1 MSILVKKGQKVDMTK
16 AYAELQRVRV
26 QMYWKVVDLNP
37 TDFEIDAA
45 AFLLGATGKA
55 EKDEDFIFYNNPF
68 GADNCVTHISNPRI
82 GGNELIKI
90 NLRTM
95 PNAIERIAFTITIN
109 DSDKKAQSF
118 KQVKDIAVRIFNEET
133 NVEVLSYNISDA
145 YSVETA
151 IVAAEIYRYKGEW
164 KFNAI
169 GSGFKGGLGALCENF
184 GISVEEENLPVNNGK
199 LSTEKQKQLGA
210 PTQPKINL
218 SKINILKKK
227 VEIVLEKKKLIGVV
241 ARVAL
246 VIDISRSMFSCYK
259 EGKVQKVIDRIAAVA
274 AKFDDDGTL
283 DMWIFD
289 HRFHRLPSVNESNYE
304 DYINREILDKHKQGL
319 FNGKIFGANDEPPV
333 MEDVIKYYTE
343 ENKSEYPAF
352 VVFISDGGI
361 HKNKEIK
368 QVMIEST
375 KYPLF
380 WQFIGIGN
388 ANYGILEKLDIMPG
402 RVVDNANF
410 FSLDDV
416 DKISDEELYN
426 KLLNEFPMWLK
437 EVKEKGI
444 L

>member
-1 MSILVKKGQKVDMTK
+1 MSILVQKGQKVDVTK
-16 AYAELQRVRV
+16 AYPGLQRIRV
-26 QMYWKVVDLNP
+26 QLNWKVVDLKP
-37 TDFEIDAA
+37 SDFEIDAA
-45 AFLLGATGKA
+45 AFLLGATGKTA
-55 EKDEDFIFYNNPF
+55 KDEDFIFYNNPS
-68 GADNCVTHISNPRI
+68 GGEDSVRHVINSPS

-90 NLRTM
+90 NFRTM

-109 DSDKKAQSF
+109 DSEKKAQSF
-118 KQVKDIAVRIFNEET
+118 KHVQDIAVRIFNEET
-133 NVEVLSYNISDA
+133 NEDILSYNISGA
-145 YSVETA
+145 FTVETA
-151 IVAAEIYRYKGEW
+151 IVAAEIYRYKDEW

-169 GSGFKGGLGALCENF
+169 GSGFEGGLAALCENF
-184 GISVEEENLPVNNGK
+184 GISVEEENQPANI
-199 LSTEKQKQLGA
+199 EQLQVKKEEQ
-210 PTQPKINL
+210 QPKVNL
-218 SKINILKKK
+218 SKINLLKKK
-227 VEIVLEKKKLIGVV
+227 VEIVLEKKKLIGVI

-246 VIDISRSMFSCYK
+246 VVDISRSMFSCYK

-274 AKFDDDGTL
+274 AKFDDDGIL

-289 HRFHRLPSVNESNYE
+289 HRFHRLPCVNENNYE
-304 DYINREILDKHKQGL
+304 NYINREILEKHKQGL
-319 FNGKIFGANDEPPV
+319 FDGKIFGANDEPPV
-333 MEDVIKYYTE
+333 MKDVIKYYIE
-343 ENKSEYPAF
+343 ENKSKHPAF
-352 VVFISDGGI
+352 IVFISDGGI

-368 QVMIEST
+368 QIMIESSE
-375 KYPLF
+375 YPLF

>member
-1 MSILVKKGQKVDMTK
+1 MESQPANNVQLPVKKEKQQSPIEIKSSIVKLAVTK
-16 AYAELQRVRV
+16 
-26 QMYWKVVDLNP
+26 
-37 TDFEIDAA
+37 
-45 AFLLGATGKA
+45 
-55 EKDEDFIFYNNPF
+55 
-68 GADNCVTHISNPRI
+68 
-82 GGNELIKI
+82 
-90 NLRTM
+90 
-95 PNAIERIAFTITIN
+95 
-109 DSDKKAQSF
+109 
-118 KQVKDIAVRIFNEET
+118 T
-133 NVEVLSYNISDA
+133 NVQLD
-145 YSVETA
+145 VEA
-151 IVAAEIYRYKGEW
+151 
-164 KFNAI
+164 
-169 GSGFKGGLGALCENF
+169 
-184 GISVEEENLPVNNGK
+184 
-199 LSTEKQKQLGA
+199 
-210 PTQPKINL
+210 QPKINL
-218 SKINILKKK
+218 SKISLLKKK

-289 HRFHRLPSVNESNYE
+289 HRFRRLPSVNENNYE
-304 DYINREILDKHKQGL
+304 NYINREILDKHKQGL
-319 FNGKIFGANDEPPV
+319 FDGKIFGANDEPPV
-333 MEDVIKYYTE
+333 MKDVIKYYIV
-343 ENKSEYPAF
+343 ENKSKYPAF
-352 VVFISDGGI
+352 IVFISDGGI

-368 QVMIEST
+368 QIMIESS
-375 KYPLF
+375 KCPLF

>member
-1 MSILVKKGQKVDMTK
+1 MSILVQKGQKVDVTK
-16 AYAELQRVRV
+16 AYPGLQRIRV
-26 QMYWKVVDLNP
+26 QLNWKVVDLKP
-37 TDFEIDAA
+37 SDFEIDAA
-45 AFLLGATGKA
+45 AFLLGATGKTA
-55 EKDEDFIFYNNPF
+55 KDEDFIFYNNPS
-68 GADNCVTHISNPRI
+68 GGEDSVRHVINSPS

-90 NLRTM
+90 NFRTM

-109 DSDKKAQSF
+109 DSEKKAQSF
-118 KQVKDIAVRIFNEET
+118 KHVQDIAVRIFNEET
-133 NVEVLSYNISDA
+133 NEDILSYNISGA
-145 YSVETA
+145 FTVETA
-151 IVAAEIYRYKGEW
+151 IVAAEIYRYKDEW

-169 GSGFKGGLGALCENF
+169 GSGFEGGLAALCENF
-184 GISVEEENLPVNNGK
+184 GISVEEENQPANI
-199 LSTEKQKQLGA
+199 EQLQVKKEEQ
-210 PTQPKINL
+210 QPKVNL
-218 SKINILKKK
+218 SKINLLKKK
-227 VEIVLEKKKLIGVV
+227 VEIVLEKKKLIGVI

-246 VIDISRSMFSCYK
+246 VVDISRSMFSCYK

-274 AKFDDDGTL
+274 AKFDDDGIL

-289 HRFHRLPSVNESNYE
+289 HRFHRLPCVNENNYE
-304 DYINREILDKHKQGL
+304 NYINREILEKHKQGL
-319 FNGKIFGANDEPPV
+319 FDGKIFGANDEPPV
-333 MEDVIKYYTE
+333 MKDVIKYYTV

-352 VVFISDGGI
+352 IVFISDGGI

-368 QVMIEST
+368 QIMIESSE
-375 KYPLF
+375 YPLF